1 MDANFVSTKL
11 IAMWQFV
18 KYSLATLVG
27 ICLFFVFALLLLA
40 GVGAAMG
47 GDEKE
52 YVVKEQ
58 SILHLDLNRPFV
70 ENASTEENPLDDL
83 PNPFFSSTDKLGLI
97 QVLSALERAR
107 VDSNIKGVYLDVSFP
122 MAGYAKLTE
131 VRNALAKF
139 KKSGKFVYAYAN
151 SYSEKGYFVAS
162 VADVVYLNPAGLL
175 DFNGVS
181 VQYILFKK
189 AFDRLEIEPLV
200 FRVGQFKSAVEPF
213 IREDMSPENKMQ
225 TLSFIQS
232 INKELFQK
240 ISESR
245 GISAAKLNTI
255 ADSLQAFDP
264 KNAERLGMVK
274 LGYLD
279 EFEAKLKSLTGKKV
293 SDELKYVRL
302 GDYLHAKNP
311 IPSVEGNNKIAVL
324 VAEGEIVGT
333 KGGDGSIGSDDFIKE
348 LKKLRENK
356 SVKAIVLRIDSPGG
370 SSLASD
376 IMWREIELTK
386 KVKPVITSMS
396 DYAASGGYYMAMGTD
411 VIVAQPTTITGS
423 IGIFAQWLNLDNFF
437 KNKLGITQD
446 HVNTHAHSNFM
457 TSASAL
463 TDFEKSVVQNM
474 VNQGYASFTS
484 KAAQGRKMS
493 LAKLQSLA
501 GGRVWTG
508 VQAKQIGLVDE
519 LGGLD
524 RAIEI
529 AADRAKLP
537 PASYKV
543 AVYPK
548 AKSFLDELI
557 STAFSESSM
566 ESRFVQSNMPW
577 TKSIW
582 ELDRMKKREGFLA
595 LMPFM
600 MELE

>member
-1 MDANFVSTKL
+1 
-11 IAMWQFV
+11 
-18 KYSLATLVG
+18 
-27 ICLFFVFALLLLA
+27 
-40 GVGAAMG
+40 
-47 GDEKE
+47 
-52 YVVKEQ
+52 
-58 SILHLDLNRPFV
+58 
-70 ENASTEENPLDDL
+70 
-83 PNPFFSSTDKLGLI
+83 
-97 QVLSALERAR
+97 
-107 VDSNIKGVYLDVSFP
+107 
-122 MAGYAKLTE
+122 
-131 VRNALAKF
+131 
-139 KKSGKFVYAYAN
+139 
-151 SYSEKGYFVAS
+151 
-162 VADVVYLNPAGLL
+162 
-175 DFNGVS
+175 
-181 VQYILFKK
+181 
-189 AFDRLEIEPLV
+189 
-200 FRVGQFKSAVEPF
+200 VGQFKSAVEPF
-213 IREDMSPENKMQ
+213 IREDMSPENRMQ

-232 INKELFQK
+232 INKEVFQK

-245 GISAAKLNTI
+245 GIAAGRLNTI

-264 KNAERLGMVK
+264 QNAERLGMVK
-274 LGYLD
+274 LGYFD
-279 EFEAKLKSLTGKKV
+279 EFEAKLKSLTHKKV
-293 SDELKYVRL
+293 SEEVKYVKL
-302 GDYLHAKNP
+302 SNYLHAKNP
-311 IPSVEGNNKIAVL
+311 IPTVEGNNKIAVL

-333 KGGDGSIGSDDFIKE
+333 QGGDGSIGSDEFVKE

-386 KVKPVITSMS
+386 KIKPVIASMS
-396 DYAASGGYYMAMGTD
+396 DYAASGGYYMAMGSD

-457 TSASAL
+457 NSASAL
-463 TDFEKSVVQNM
+463 SDFEKSVVQNM

-493 LAKLQSLA
+493 LAKLQALA

-537 PASYKV
+537 PATYKV

-548 AKSFLDELI
+548 AKSFFDELL
-557 STAFSESSM
+557 SSVFSESSM
-566 ESRFVQSNMPW
+566 EAKFVQINMPW

>member
-1 MDANFVSTKL
+1 MT
-11 IAMWQFV
+11 MWQFV

-27 ICLFFVFALLLLA
+27 ICLFFVFALLMLA

-47 GDEKE
+47 DSSSEFE
-52 YVVKEQ
+52 VKEE
-58 SILHLDLNRPFV
+58 SILHLDLNRPIV
-70 ENASTEENPLDDL
+70 ENASTEENPLADL
-83 PNPFFSSTDKLGLI
+83 PNPFFSSTENLGLI

-107 VDSNIKGVYLDVSFP
+107 VDSKIKGIYLNVSFP

-131 VRNALAKF
+131 IRNALTKF
-139 KKSGKFVYAYAN
+139 KKSGKFIYAYAN
-151 SYSEKGYFVAS
+151 SYSEKAYYLAS
-162 VADVVYLNPAGLL
+162 VSDVVYLNPAGLL

-181 VQYILFKK
+181 VQYMFFKR
-189 AFDRLEIEPLV
+189 AFDKLEIEPLV
-200 FRVGQFKSAVEPF
+200 FRVGQYKSAVEPF

-232 INKELFQK
+232 VNKELFQK

-245 GISAAKLNTI
+245 GISAAKLNSI

-274 LGYLD
+274 LAYFD
-279 EFEAKLKSLTGKKV
+279 ELEAKLKSLTKKKKNE
-293 SDELKYVRL
+293 ELNLVKL
-302 GDYLHAKNP
+302 SDYLNAKNP
-311 IPSVEGNNKIAVL
+311 IPAVEGNSKIAVL

-333 KGGDGSIGSDDFIKE
+333 KGGDGSIGSDDFVKE
-348 LKKLRENK
+348 LRKLRDNK

-376 IMWREIELTK
+376 IMWREIELAK

-423 IGIFAQWLNLDNFF
+423 IGIFAQWLNFDNFF

-457 TSASAL
+457 SSPSAL
-463 TDFEKSVVQNM
+463 TEFEKTVVQNM
-474 VNQGYASFTS
+474 VNQGYLSFTS
-484 KAAQGRKMS
+484 KAAKGRKMS
-493 LAKLQSLA
+493 LEKLQSLA

-529 AADRAKLP
+529 AADRAKLTP
-537 PASYKV
+537 LSYKV
-543 AVYPK
+543 VVYPK
-548 AKSFLDELI
+548 AKSFFDEVV
-557 STAFSESSM
+557 SSAFSESTM
-566 ESRFVQSNMPW
+566 ELRFVQKNMPW

-600 MELE
+600 MELQ